1 MILLSHWLLC
11 EAIDASEMFW
21 QSDERIYN
29 LRIVDVFI
37 LVVCLY
43 KHLSVIIVYIE
54 TIDGIVTKPL
64 LNHWIWFDLF
74 LILKLKV
81 GSG

>member
-1 MILLSHWLLC
+1 MRY
-11 EAIDASEMFW
+11 ASEMFW

-29 LRIVDVFI
+29 LRIVNVFI

-64 LNHWIWFDLF
+64 LIH
-74 LILKLKV
+74 
-81 GSG
+81 

>member
-1 MILLSHWLLC
+1 
-11 EAIDASEMFW
+11 MFW
-21 QSDERIYN
+21 QSDERTYN
-29 LRIVDVFI
+29 LRIVNVFI

-64 LNHWIWFDLF
+64 LNH
-74 LILKLKV
+74 
-81 GSG
+81 

>member
-1 MILLSHWLLC
+1 MATTNH
-11 EAIDASEMFW
+11 ASEMFW
-21 QSDERIYN
+21 QSNERIYN
-29 LRIVDVFI
+29 LRIVNVFI

-64 LNHWIWFDLF
+64 LNH
-74 LILKLKV
+74 
-81 GSG
+81 

>member
-1 MILLSHWLLC
+1 MILLSDNH
-11 EAIDASEMFW
+11 ASEMFW

-64 LNHWIWFDLF
+64 LIH
-74 LILKLKV
+74 
-81 GSG
+81 